1 MIDNTSI
8 SVSTK
13 TETDGAKLVST
24 PKGRS
29 FRDVWRQHW
38 MLYVM
43 LIPALV
49 MLLLFQLYPLWGI
62 SIAFVKYNPFRG
74 LAGSEFVGLSN
85 FVDVFTRPQTFEI
98 IRNTLYIA
106 VGKIIVGQITAVVF
120 ALLVHEVRF
129 RPYQRIVQTLTTLPH
144 FLSWIIVGA
153 VLINILSGSGAIN
166 SFLTTLGLPPI
177 GFLRDKMVFPWT
189 LILSDVWKGFGFGA
203 IIYLAAL
210 TQINPELYEAAA
222 VDGAGRWARLRY
234 VTLPG
239 ISGIIVL
246 MACLSLGNV
255 LNAGF
260 EQVLVLYNPV
270 VYATGDI
277 IDTYVYRVGLLG
289 NNYEL
294 ATVVGLFRAMIGFI
308 LIMLSYWLAD
318 RYANYRI
325 F

>member
-8 SVSTK
+8 AAQRQLESETPQVVSRQK
-13 TETDGAKLVST
+13 RV
-24 PKGRS
+24 
-29 FRDVWRQHW
+29 FRDVWKQHW

-43 LIPALV
+43 LIPALI
-49 MLLLFQLYPLWGI
+49 LLILFQLYPLWGI
-62 SIAFVKYNPFRG
+62 SIAFVKFNPFRG
-74 LAGSEFVGLSN
+74 LAGSEFVGLQN
-85 FVDVFTRPQTFEI
+85 FVDVFTRPQTFDI

-106 VGKIIVGQITAVVF
+106 IGKIVVGQFVAVIF

-129 RPYQRIVQTLTTLPH
+129 RPYQRLVQTLTTLPH

-153 VLINILSGSGAIN
+153 VLITILSGAGPIN
-166 SFLTTLGLPPI
+166 SFVKSLGLPEI
-177 GFLRDKMVFPWT
+177 GFLRDKATFPWT

-222 VDGAGRWARLRY
+222 VDGAGRWARLRHI
-234 VTLPG
+234 TLPG
-239 ISGIIVL
+239 IAGIIVL

-277 IDTYVYRVGLLG
+277 IDTYVYRVGLIG
-289 NNYEL
+289 SNYEI
-294 ATVVGLFRAMIGFI
+294 ATVVGLFRGVVGFI
-308 LIMLSYWLAD
+308 LIVLSYWLAD

>member
-1 MIDNTSI
+1 MLDNTSI
-8 SVSTK
+8 SIQKQAEGDRQPQVIVREK
-13 TETDGAKLVST
+13 
-24 PKGRS
+24 RR
-29 FRDVWRQHW
+29 FREIWQQHW

-49 MLLLFQLYPLWGI
+49 LLIIFQLYPLWGI
-62 SIAFVKYNPFRG
+62 SIAFVDFNPFRG
-74 LAGSEFVGLSN
+74 LAGSEFVGLKN
-85 FVDVFTRPQTFEI
+85 FTDVFTRPQTFEI

-106 VGKIIVGQITAVVF
+106 IGKIVVGQVAAVIF
-120 ALLVHEVRF
+120 ALLVHEVKF
-129 RPYQRIVQTLTTLPH
+129 RPYQRLVQTLTTLPH
-144 FLSWIIVGA
+144 FLSWIIVGS
-153 VLINILSGSGAIN
+153 VLITVLSGAGPIN
-166 SFLTTLGLPPI
+166 SFLTTLGLPEI
-177 GFLRDKMVFPWT
+177 GFLRDKGVFPWT
-189 LILSDVWKGFGFGA
+189 LIMSDVWKGFGFGA

-222 VDGAGRWARLRY
+222 VDGAGRWSRLRY
-234 VTLPG
+234 ITLPG
-239 ISGIIVL
+239 IAGIIVL

-270 VYATGDI
+270 VYETGDI

-289 NNYEL
+289 SNYEV
-294 ATVVGLFRAMIGFI
+294 ATVVGLFRAVVGFV

>member
-8 SVSTK
+8 SIQK
-13 TETDGAKLVST
+13 QAEAE
-24 PKGRS
+24 GRPQVIRDKRR
-29 FRDVWRQHW
+29 FREVLRQHW
-38 MLYVM
+38 MLYAM

-49 MLLLFQLYPLWGI
+49 LLIIFQLYPLWGI
-62 SIAFVKYNPFRG
+62 SIAFVEFNPFRG
-74 LAGSEFVGLSN
+74 LAGSEFVGLKN
-85 FVDVFTRPQTFEI
+85 FTDVFTRPQTFEI

-106 VGKIIVGQITAVVF
+106 VGKIVVGQVAAVVF

-144 FLSWIIVGA
+144 FLSWIIVGSA
-153 VLINILSGSGAIN
+153 LVTILGGSGPIN
-166 SFLTTLGLPPI
+166 SFLTSIGLPEI
-177 GFLRDKMVFPWT
+177 GFLRDKAVFPWT
-189 LILSDVWKGFGFGA
+189 LIMSDVWKGFGFGA

-234 VTLPG
+234 ITLPG

-260 EQVLVLYNPV
+260 DQVLVLYNPV
-270 VYATGDI
+270 VYETGDI
-277 IDTYVYRVGLLG
+277 IDTYVYRVGLIG
-289 NNYEL
+289 ADYEIG
-294 ATVVGLFRAMIGFI
+294 TVVGLFRAVIGFI